1 MNRTLSF
8 YPLTLL
14 CAAIA
19 IAGQAQAVEVLI
31 DFGGANN
38 PTVVGNYNNAAAARA
53 PFQSIADF
61 PTLTGMIDATGAST
75 GFGLDLVA
83 VADVPSV
90 PRLGI
95 GGFNTAPS
103 PNNSGF
109 LDSAAADTMFILA
122 NGPGNTAAFELS
134 DLKTDGTTYS
144 LGMYGFIGGQ
154 DRTLTEWTVGGVS
167 AQLDPQ
173 NNTSTRVD
181 FSNVAPVGGVIDIG
195 FTSTVLGGGFAQA
208 HWNAFEI
215 VDDTTGQT
223 LLVDFGRDDNLTG
236 SNYNNVAAAGGS
248 EFSTVDSWPTLLDM
262 IDDSGVATSYD
273 LDLVSVTNPTFG
285 IGGPVGTGIAGFN
298 AAPIPNDSGFE
309 DAAAADSLFVFD
321 TTDATF
327 EVTGLKTDG
336 TSYNLEFYG
345 YITADR
351 TLMEIEIDGVI
362 QTLDTQDNTDGILQF
377 ASLTPDATGTIS
389 FTVGAGVNGGGVRQ
403 AQLSAMRI
411 VEVPEPSAAIIAAM
425 ILGVALTSRHSR
437 SGQLSS

>member
-1 MNRTLSF
+1 MKRSL
-8 YPLTLL
+8 YYLQVLTLG
-14 CAAIA
+14 AAIA
-19 IAGQAQAVEVLI
+19 FASQSQAVEVLI

-38 PTVVGNYNNAAAARA
+38 PTVVGNYNNAAAPRA

-61 PTLTGMIDATGAST
+61 PTLTGMIDAAGAST

-83 VADVPSV
+83 VANVPSV

-95 GGFNTAPS
+95 GGFNAAPS

-109 LDSAAADTMFILA
+109 LDSAAADTMFVLA
-122 NGPGNTAAFELS
+122 NGPGNTAMFELS

-154 DRTLTEWTVGGVS
+154 DRTLTEWTVGGS
-167 AQLDPQ
+167 SQTLDPQ

-181 FSNVAPVGGVIDIG
+181 FSNIAPVGGVIDIG
-195 FTSTVLGGGFAQA
+195 FTSTVLDGGFAQA

-215 VDDTTGQT
+215 VDDSTGQT
-223 LLVDFGRDDNLTG
+223 LFVDFGRDDNQSG
-236 SNYNNVAAAGGS
+236 SNYNNVAAPGGV
-248 EFSTVDSWPTLLDM
+248 EFPTIDSWPTLLDM
-262 IDDSGVATSYD
+262 IDDSGAATSYD

-285 IGGPVGTGIAGFN
+285 VGGPVGTGIAGFN
-298 AAPIPNDSGFE
+298 AAPSPNNSGFE

-327 EVTGLKTDG
+327 EVSGLKTDG
-336 TSYNLEFYG
+336 TPYDLDFYG

-351 TLMEIEIDGVI
+351 TLMEIEINGVV
-362 QTLDTQDNTDGILQF
+362 QTLDTQDNTDGLLRF
-377 ASLTPDATGTIS
+377 AGLVPDSSGVIS
-389 FTVGAGVNGGGVRQ
+389 FTVGAGVDGGGVRQ

-411 VEVPEPSAAIIAAM
+411 TEVPEPGAVTIALMVMGCMFA
-425 ILGVALTSRHSR
+425 GRRSPSERSR
-437 SGQLSS
+437 G